1 MKSLPFATVI
11 TTLLTI
17 SAISIFAAG
26 DSSNRFVPGDGP
38 ISEQQ
43 IRDKLA
49 ADGFSN
55 IQVTSQ
61 GRAFETTA
69 TRGGRVL
76 RLAIDA
82 DSGSVL
88 ETQDDDDDD

>member
-1 MKSLPFATVI
+1 MKGFPFAAVI
-11 TTLLTI
+11 SGFLVI
-17 SAISIFAAG
+17 STSIYAAG
-26 DSSNRFVPGDGP
+26 DSSNRLIPGNGP
-38 ISEQQ
+38 ITEQQ

-61 GRAFETTA
+61 GHAFETTA

-76 RLAIDA
+76 RLAIDGE
-82 DSGSVL
+82 SGSVL
-88 ETQDDDDDD
+88 ETQDEDDDD